1 MTGRPWL
8 ALWQAGE
15 PVNNDKDDLM
25 LRKFN
30 IGPRLMML
38 IVVQAVILL
47 LVGATAI
54 YGLKTASQST
64 QLLNDNVTEGT
75 RLDYVS
81 GTLHEELLAP
91 VYSLESGAVTWS
103 EAAERIS
110 FARAR
115 FESDWSVFAKGVS
128 ADEAEFIRD
137 VMQPGLES
145 VRTAF
150 TELEK
155 LIAAE
160 NRSQLELFVVND
172 FQALVDPLLHA
183 LSASSA
189 QRQIASAETF
199 RSSLEDNRNI
209 LIFSLASIVVG
220 LLLAGVIGALIHR
233 SIAQPI
239 ARIAATVGVLA
250 GGDLS
255 VRSEVTGTDEVGRL
269 GVALDGLLEDKV
281 QSLAQAETA
290 AAQLNESVL
299 QVLNAVAQMSER
311 DLTVTVPVTAD
322 VAGPVADA
330 INQMAHETSTVLKRV
345 HKLAR
350 GVGQTSVRVSKG
362 ASEVTAAAIEQSK
375 VTEVAAKELA
385 HAAKVLGEIAALARN
400 CRNIADDTTTTTN
413 IAMQTVNGTMSGM
426 SEIRDAIQETGKRI
440 KRLGE
445 RSQEINSIV
454 EIINSIAERT
464 HVLALN
470 ASMQAAA
477 AGDAGRG
484 FAVVADEVQRLSE
497 SSREATAQ
505 IGGLIKSIQVDTND
519 TIVTMDR
526 TINQVVEGSRLAETA
541 GQRMTETKDSTAKLV
556 ESVIRI
562 AEGSEEQAKISASLR
577 DRAESLVAST
587 MATTRQLA
595 AQVAE
600 SKKMVQYARALL
612 QSVQV
617 FKLPAS

>member
-1 MTGRPWL
+1 
-8 ALWQAGE
+8 
-15 PVNNDKDDLM
+15 M

-38 IVVQAVILL
+38 IIVQAVILL

-54 YGLKTASQST
+54 YGLQSASLST
-64 QLLNDNVTEGT
+64 QQLNDNVTEGT

-91 VYSLESGAVTWS
+91 VYSLESGALTWS

-110 FARAR
+110 FARSR
-115 FESDWSVFAKGVS
+115 FESDWSAFTNGVS
-128 ADEAEFIRD
+128 VDEAEFIRD
-137 VMQPGLES
+137 VMEPGLVD
-145 VRTAF
+145 VRVAF
-150 TELEK
+150 AELEK

-172 FQALVDPLLHA
+172 FQALVDPLLNA

-199 RSSLEDNRNI
+199 RGSLADNQQI
-209 LIFSLASIVVG
+209 FIFSLVSICVG
-220 LLLAGVIGALIHR
+220 VLLAGVIGFLIHR

-239 ARIAATVGVLA
+239 ARIAETVDVLA

-281 QSLAQAETA
+281 QSLAKAEA
-290 AAQLNESVL
+290 AADQLNESVL
-299 QVLNAVAQMSER
+299 QVLDAVAQMSER

-330 INQMAHETSTVLKRV
+330 INQMAAETSDVLKRV
-345 HKLAR
+345 HQLAR
-350 GVGQTSVRVSKG
+350 GVGQASVRVSKG
-362 ASEVTAAAIEQSK
+362 ASEVTAAANEQGK

-400 CRNIADDTTTTTN
+400 CRNIAEDTTTTTN

-526 TINQVVEGSRLAETA
+526 TINQVVEGTRLAETA

-562 AEGSEEQAKISASLR
+562 AEGSEEQATISASLR
-577 DRAESLVAST
+577 DRAQTLVVST
-587 MATTRQLA
+587 VATTKQLA